1 MTINSIFTVTNIRT
15 KKREEVT
22 VEGAGEETIKSLR
35 SAYPKLV
42 RIVLMGFQINGKFKK
57 VRI

>member
-35 SAYPKLV
+35 LAYPKLV
-42 RIVLMGFQINGKFKK
+42 RIVLMGFEINGKFKK